1 MLQRC
6 KLYSVVLSLVKKA
19 MNALLYALVVVIWG
33 TTWIAIT
40 LQQQS
45 EISTTVAV
53 FWRFFISA
61 IVLFAFIVM
70 SRKLQKLATQD
81 HLFCMLQAC
90 CIFGFNFVCFYYA
103 VQYISSGLEAVIFS
117 MAVIFNTINA
127 KVFFA
132 QQISSRFYPAALF
145 GLFGIIALFW
155 HDVMGTTLNSN
166 TLMGIGLCILGTY
179 GFSLGNM
186 ISTRHQKQGLDIF
199 TTNAYAM
206 LYGSLLM
213 ALISWFKHDNFFPS
227 MSGSSVSALL
237 YLAIFGSV
245 IGFTAYFYLVGRIGA
260 GKAAY
265 STLLFPLVALVIS
278 TIWEGY
284 HWQMNAVI
292 GVILI
297 LCGNAIFFIKVP
309 RFRAI
314 KTS

>member
-1 MLQRC
+1 
-6 KLYSVVLSLVKKA
+6 

-61 IVLFAFIVM
+61 IVLFAFVVM

-284 HWQMNAVI
+284 HWQLNAVI

-297 LCGNAIFFIKVP
+297 LCGNAIFFIKLP

>member
-1 MLQRC
+1 
-6 KLYSVVLSLVKKA
+6 

-40 LQQQS
+40 LQQKS
-45 EISTTVAV
+45 GISVSVAV

-61 IVLFAFIVM
+61 MVLFAFV
-70 SRKLQKLATQD
+70 SLNRKLQKLAAQD

-117 MAVIFNTINA
+117 MAVIFNTLNA
-127 KVFFA
+127 KLFFA
-132 QQISSRFYPAALF
+132 QQVSTRFYPAALF
-145 GLFGIIALFW
+145 GVLGIVALFW
-155 HDVMGTTLNSN
+155 HDVVGTTLNN
-166 TLMGIGLCILGTY
+166 HTLIGIGLCILGTY

-186 ISTRHQKQGLDIF
+186 ISTRHQKHGLDIF

-206 LYGSLLM
+206 LYGALLM
-213 ALISWFKHDNFFPS
+213 ALISWFKQDDFFPS
-227 MSGSSVSALL
+227 MQFSAVSALL

-260 GKAAY
+260 AKAAY

-278 TIWEGY
+278 TLWEGY
-284 HWQMNAVI
+284 QWHFNAVI

-297 LCGNAIFFIKVP
+297 LCGNAIFFVKSPLEIKISVLKKL
-309 RFRAI
+309 R
-314 KTS
+314 

>member
-1 MLQRC
+1 
-6 KLYSVVLSLVKKA
+6 
-19 MNALLYALVVVIWG
+19 MNVLLYTLVVVIWG

-61 IVLFAFIVM
+61 IVLFAFVVM
-70 SRKLQKLATQD
+70 SRKLQKLATHD

-186 ISTRHQKQGLDIF
+186 ISTRHQKHGLDIF

-297 LCGNAIFFIKVP
+297 LCGNAIFFIKLP

-314 KTS
+314 KNFITKNIKKPSTLIK

>member
-1 MLQRC
+1 
-6 KLYSVVLSLVKKA
+6 
-19 MNALLYALVVVIWG
+19 MNVLLYALVVVIWG

-127 KVFFA
+127 TVFFA

-179 GFSLGNM
+179 GFSLGNI

-297 LCGNAIFFIKVP
+297 LCGNAIFFIKLP

>member
-1 MLQRC
+1 MVIEFGL
-6 KLYSVVLSLVKKA
+6 KE
-19 MNALLYALVVVIWG
+19 MNVLLYALVVVIWG
-33 TTWIAIT
+33 TTWIAIS

-45 EISTTVAV
+45 GISASVAV

-61 IVLFAFIVM
+61 IVLFIFVVL
-70 SRKLQKLATQD
+70 SRKLRKLAIQD

-127 KVFFA
+127 KLFFA
-132 QQISSRFYPAALF
+132 QPVSTRFYPAALL
-145 GLFGIIALFW
+145 GVLGIIALFW
-155 HDVMGTTLNSN
+155 HDVVGMTLNSN
-166 TLMGIGLCILGTY
+166 TLMGIGLCVLGTY

-186 ISTRHQKQGLDIF
+186 ISTRHQKHWLDIF
-199 TTNAYAM
+199 TTNAYGM

-213 ALISWFKHDNFFPS
+213 ALISWFRQDDFFPS
-227 MSGSSVSALL
+227 MQFSAISALL

-245 IGFTAYFYLVGRIGA
+245 IGFTAYFSLVGRIGA

-265 STLLFPLVALVIS
+265 STLLFPLVALLIS
-278 TIWEGY
+278 TVWENY

-297 LCGNAIFFIKVP
+297 LCGNAIFFVKIPQLK
-309 RFRAI
+309 RLSSSKNA
-314 KTS
+314 

>member
-1 MLQRC
+1 
-6 KLYSVVLSLVKKA
+6 
-19 MNALLYALVVVIWG
+19 MNVLLYALVVVIWG

-70 SRKLQKLATQD
+70 SRKLQKLATHD
-81 HLFCMLQAC
+81 HLFCLLQAC

-127 KVFFA
+127 KLFFA

-297 LCGNAIFFIKVP
+297 LCGNAIFFIKLP

>member
-1 MLQRC
+1 
-6 KLYSVVLSLVKKA
+6 

-61 IVLFAFIVM
+61 IVLFAFVVM

-155 HDVMGTTLNSN
+155 HDVVGTTLNSN
-166 TLMGIGLCILGTY
+166 TLIGIGLCILGTY

-186 ISTRHQKQGLDIF
+186 ISTRHQIQGLDIF

-213 ALISWFKHDNFFPS
+213 ALISWFKHDNFFPN
-227 MSGSSVSALL
+227 MSGSSVSALV

-297 LCGNAIFFIKVP
+297 LCGNAIFFVKGPQFKRIGVSKQ
-309 RFRAI
+309 A
-314 KTS
+314 

>member
-1 MLQRC
+1 
-6 KLYSVVLSLVKKA
+6 
-19 MNALLYALVVVIWG
+19 MNVLLYALVVVIWG

-61 IVLFAFIVM
+61 IVLFAFVVM
-70 SRKLQKLATQD
+70 SRKLQKLATHD
-81 HLFCMLQAC
+81 HLFCLLQAC

-127 KVFFA
+127 KLFFA

-186 ISTRHQKQGLDIF
+186 ISTRHQKHGLDIF

-278 TIWEGY
+278 TIWECY
-284 HWQMNAVI
+284 HWQLNAVI

-297 LCGNAIFFIKVP
+297 LCGNAIFFIKLP

>member
-1 MLQRC
+1 
-6 KLYSVVLSLVKKA
+6 

-45 EISTTVAV
+45 GISASVAV

-61 IVLFAFIVM
+61 MVLFAFIVF
-70 SRKLQKLATQD
+70 SKKLQKLATQD

-90 CIFGFNFVCFYYA
+90 CIFGFNFICFYYA

-117 MAVIFNTINA
+117 MAVIFNTLND
-127 KVFFA
+127 KLFFA
-132 QQISSRFYPAALF
+132 QQVSTRFYPAALL
-145 GLFGIIALFW
+145 GVFGIIALFW
-155 HDVMGTTLNSN
+155 HDVVGTTLNSN
-166 TLMGIGLCILGTY
+166 TLMGIGLCVLGTY

-186 ISTRHQKQGLDIF
+186 ISTRHQKHGLDIF
-199 TTNAYAM
+199 TTNAYGM

-213 ALISWFKHDNFFPS
+213 ALISWFRQDDFFPS
-227 MSGSSVSALL
+227 MQFSAISALL

-245 IGFTAYFYLVGRIGA
+245 IGFTAYFSLVGRIGA

-265 STLLFPLVALVIS
+265 STLLFPLVALLIS
-278 TIWEGY
+278 TVWEDY

-297 LCGNAIFFIKVP
+297 LCGNAIFFVKIPYIQKL
-309 RFRAI
+309 RI
-314 KTS
+314 LK

>member
-1 MLQRC
+1 
-6 KLYSVVLSLVKKA
+6 

-40 LQQQS
+40 LQQKS
-45 EISTTVAV
+45 GISVSVAV

-61 IVLFAFIVM
+61 MVLFTFV
-70 SRKLQKLATQD
+70 SLNRKLQKLAAQD

-117 MAVIFNTINA
+117 MAVIFNTLNA
-127 KVFFA
+127 KLFFA
-132 QQISSRFYPAALF
+132 QQVSTRFYPAALF
-145 GLFGIIALFW
+145 GVLGIVALFW
-155 HDVMGTTLNSN
+155 HDVVGTTLNN
-166 TLMGIGLCILGTY
+166 HTLIGIGLCILGTY

-186 ISTRHQKQGLDIF
+186 ISTRHQKHGLDIF

-206 LYGSLLM
+206 LYGALLM
-213 ALISWFKHDNFFPS
+213 ALISWFKQDDFFPNMQFS
-227 MSGSSVSALL
+227 AVSALL

-245 IGFTAYFYLVGRIGA
+245 IGFTAYFYLVGRTGA

-265 STLLFPLVALVIS
+265 STLLFPLVALLIS
-278 TIWEGY
+278 TVWEDY

-297 LCGNAIFFIKVP
+297 LCGNAIFFVKSPLEIKISVLKKL
-309 RFRAI
+309 R
-314 KTS
+314 

>member
-1 MLQRC
+1 
-6 KLYSVVLSLVKKA
+6 
-19 MNALLYALVVVIWG
+19 MNVLLYALVVVIWG

-61 IVLFAFIVM
+61 IVLFAFVVM
-70 SRKLQKLATQD
+70 SRKLQKLATHD
-81 HLFCMLQAC
+81 HLFCLLQAC

-284 HWQMNAVI
+284 DWQMNAVI

-297 LCGNAIFFIKVP
+297 LCGNAIFFIKLP

>member
-1 MLQRC
+1 
-6 KLYSVVLSLVKKA
+6 
-19 MNALLYALVVVIWG
+19 MNVLLYALVVVIWG

-61 IVLFAFIVM
+61 IVLFAFVVI

-284 HWQMNAVI
+284 DWQMNAVI

-297 LCGNAIFFIKVP
+297 LCGNAIFFIKLP

>member
-1 MLQRC
+1 
-6 KLYSVVLSLVKKA
+6 

-61 IVLFAFIVM
+61 IVLFAFVVM
-70 SRKLQKLATQD
+70 SRKLQRLATHD

-117 MAVIFNTINA
+117 MSVIFNTINA
-127 KVFFA
+127 KLFFA
-132 QQISSRFYPAALF
+132 QHISSRFYPAALF

-155 HDVMGTTLNSN
+155 HDVVGTTLNSN
-166 TLMGIGLCILGTY
+166 TLIGIGLCILGTY

-186 ISTRHQKQGLDIF
+186 ISTRHQKHGLDIF

-297 LCGNAIFFIKVP
+297 LCGNAIFFIKLP

>member
-1 MLQRC
+1 
-6 KLYSVVLSLVKKA
+6 

-33 TTWIAIT
+33 TTWIAIS

-45 EISTTVAV
+45 GISASVAV

-61 IVLFAFIVM
+61 MVLFVFVAL
-70 SRKLQKLATQD
+70 SRKLQKLAGKD

-127 KVFFA
+127 RLFFS
-132 QQISSRFYPAALF
+132 QQVSARFYPAALL
-145 GLFGIIALFW
+145 GVLGIIALFW
-155 HDVMGTTLNSN
+155 HDVVGTTLNRN
-166 TLMGIGLCILGTY
+166 TLIGIGLCILGTY

-186 ISTRHQKQGLDIF
+186 ISTRHQKHGLDIF
-199 TTNAYAM
+199 TTNAYGM

-213 ALISWFKHDNFFPS
+213 AVISWFKQDNFFPS
-227 MSGSSVSALL
+227 MQFSAISALL

-278 TIWEGY
+278 TVWEGY

-297 LCGNAIFFIKVP
+297 LCGNAIFFVKGPQTKKIQTLNKP
-309 RFRAI
+309 E
-314 KTS
+314 SC

>member
-1 MLQRC
+1 
-6 KLYSVVLSLVKKA
+6 

-40 LQQQS
+40 LQQKS
-45 EISTTVAV
+45 GISVSVAV

-61 IVLFAFIVM
+61 MVLFTFVSL
-70 SRKLQKLATQD
+70 SRKLQKLAAPD

-117 MAVIFNTINA
+117 MAVIFNTLNA
-127 KVFFA
+127 KLFFA
-132 QQISSRFYPAALF
+132 QQVSTRFYPAALF
-145 GLFGIIALFW
+145 GVLGIIALFW
-155 HDVMGTTLNSN
+155 HDVVRTTLNN
-166 TLMGIGLCILGTY
+166 HTLIGIGLCILGTY

-186 ISTRHQKQGLDIF
+186 ISTRHQKHGLDIF

-206 LYGSLLM
+206 LYGALLM
-213 ALISWFKHDNFFPS
+213 ALISWFKQDDFFPS
-227 MSGSSVSALL
+227 MQFSAVSALL

-260 GKAAY
+260 AKAAY

-278 TIWEGY
+278 TLWEGY
-284 HWQMNAVI
+284 QWHFNAVI

-297 LCGNAIFFIKVP
+297 LCGNAIFFVKSPLEIKISVLKKL
-309 RFRAI
+309 R
-314 KTS
+314 

>member
-1 MLQRC
+1 
-6 KLYSVVLSLVKKA
+6 
-19 MNALLYALVVVIWG
+19 MNVLLYALVVVIWG

-61 IVLFAFIVM
+61 IVLFAFVVM

-81 HLFCMLQAC
+81 HLFCLLQAC

-155 HDVMGTTLNSN
+155 HDVMGTALNSN
-166 TLMGIGLCILGTY
+166 TLIGIGLCILGTY

-186 ISTRHQKQGLDIF
+186 ISTHHQKHELDIF

-284 HWQMNAVI
+284 HWQMHAVI

-297 LCGNAIFFIKVP
+297 LCGNAIFFIKLP

>member
-1 MLQRC
+1 MIKFGL
-6 KLYSVVLSLVKKA
+6 KE

-45 EISTTVAV
+45 GISANVAV
-53 FWRFFISA
+53 FWRFFIA
-61 IVLFAFIVM
+61 ALVLFVFVVI
-70 SRKLQKLATQD
+70 SRKLQKLAPKD

-127 KVFFA
+127 RLFFS
-132 QQISSRFYPAALF
+132 QQVSARFYPAALL
-145 GLFGIIALFW
+145 GVLGIVALFW
-155 HDVMGTTLNSN
+155 HDVVGTTLNSH
-166 TLMGIGLCILGTY
+166 TLLGIGLCILGTY

-186 ISTRHQKQGLDIF
+186 ISARHQKHGLDIF
-199 TTNAYAM
+199 TTNAYGM

-213 ALISWFKHDNFFPS
+213 AVISWFKQDNFFPS
-227 MSGSSVSALL
+227 MPFSAVSALL

-245 IGFTAYFYLVGRIGA
+245 IGFTAYFFLVGRIGA

-292 GVILI
+292 GVVLI
-297 LCGNAIFFIKVP
+297 LCGNAIFFVKGPQTKKVQALNKP
-309 RFRAI
+309 E
-314 KTS
+314 SC

>member
-1 MLQRC
+1 
-6 KLYSVVLSLVKKA
+6 

-45 EISTTVAV
+45 GISANVAV

-61 IVLFAFIVM
+61 LVLFGFIAI
-70 SRKLQKLATQD
+70 SRKLQKLAAKD

-117 MAVIFNTINA
+117 MAVIFNTLNA
-127 KVFFA
+127 RLFFS
-132 QQISSRFYPAALF
+132 QQVSSRFYPAALL
-145 GLFGIIALFW
+145 GVLGIIALFW
-155 HDVMGTTLNSN
+155 HDVVGTTLNRN
-166 TLMGIGLCILGTY
+166 TLIGIGLCILGTY

-186 ISTRHQKQGLDIF
+186 ISTRHQKYGLDIF

-213 ALISWFKHDNFFPS
+213 ALISWFKQDNFFPS
-227 MSGSSVSALL
+227 MSFSAVSALL

-245 IGFTAYFYLVGRIGA
+245 IGFTAYFFLVGRIGA

-278 TIWEGY
+278 TVWEGY

-297 LCGNAIFFIKVP
+297 LCGNAIFFVKGLQFKRIGVSKQ
-309 RFRAI
+309 A
-314 KTS
+314 

>member
-1 MLQRC
+1 
-6 KLYSVVLSLVKKA
+6 

-45 EISTTVAV
+45 GISASVAV

-61 IVLFAFIVM
+61 MVLFVFVAL
-70 SRKLQKLATQD
+70 SRKLQKLAGKD

-127 KVFFA
+127 RLFFS
-132 QQISSRFYPAALF
+132 QQVSSRFYPAALL
-145 GLFGIIALFW
+145 GVLGIIALFW
-155 HDVMGTTLNSN
+155 HDVVGTTLNRN
-166 TLMGIGLCILGTY
+166 TLIGIGLCIIGTY

-186 ISTRHQKQGLDIF
+186 ISTHHQKHGLDIF

-213 ALISWFKHDNFFPS
+213 AVISWLRQDDFFPNMQFS
-227 MSGSSVSALL
+227 AVSALL

-265 STLLFPLVALVIS
+265 STLLFPLVALLIS
-278 TIWEGY
+278 TVWEDY

-297 LCGNAIFFIKVP
+297 LCGNAIFFVKIPQLK
-309 RFRAI
+309 RISSSKNA
-314 KTS
+314 

>member
-1 MLQRC
+1 
-6 KLYSVVLSLVKKA
+6 
-19 MNALLYALVVVIWG
+19 MNVLLYALVVVIWG

-61 IVLFAFIVM
+61 IVLFAFVVM

-127 KVFFA
+127 KLFFA

-284 HWQMNAVI
+284 DWQMNAVI

-297 LCGNAIFFIKVP
+297 LCGNAIFFIKLP

>member
-1 MLQRC
+1 
-6 KLYSVVLSLVKKA
+6 
-19 MNALLYALVVVIWG
+19 MNVLLYALVVVIWG

-61 IVLFAFIVM
+61 IVLFAFVVM
-70 SRKLQKLATQD
+70 SRKLQKLATHD

-90 CIFGFNFVCFYYA
+90 CIFGFNFVCFYSA

-166 TLMGIGLCILGTY
+166 TLIGIGLCILGTY

-297 LCGNAIFFIKVP
+297 LCGNAIFFVKRPQLKANTVS
-309 RFRAI
+309 
-314 KTS
+314 K

>member
-1 MLQRC
+1 
-6 KLYSVVLSLVKKA
+6 

-61 IVLFAFIVM
+61 IVLFAFVVM

-127 KVFFA
+127 KLFFA

-155 HDVMGTTLNSN
+155 HDVVGTTLNSN
-166 TLMGIGLCILGTY
+166 TLIGIGLCILGTY

-186 ISTRHQKQGLDIF
+186 ISTRHQKHGLDIF

-206 LYGSLLM
+206 LYGSMLM

-284 HWQMNAVI
+284 HWQLNAVI

-297 LCGNAIFFIKVP
+297 LCGNAIFFVKRPQLKANTV
-309 RFRAI
+309 
-314 KTS
+314 SE

>member
-1 MLQRC
+1 
-6 KLYSVVLSLVKKA
+6 

-45 EISTTVAV
+45 GISVSVAV

-61 IVLFAFIVM
+61 MVLFAFV
-70 SRKLQKLATQD
+70 SLNRKLQKLAAQD

-117 MAVIFNTINA
+117 MAVIFNTLNA
-127 KVFFA
+127 KLFFV
-132 QQISSRFYPAALF
+132 QQVSTRFYPAALF
-145 GLFGIIALFW
+145 GVLGIVALFW
-155 HDVMGTTLNSN
+155 HDVVGTTLNN
-166 TLMGIGLCILGTY
+166 HTLIGIGLCILGTY

-186 ISTRHQKQGLDIF
+186 ISTRHQKHGLDIF

-206 LYGSLLM
+206 LYGALLM
-213 ALISWFKHDNFFPS
+213 ALISWFKQDDFFPS
-227 MSGSSVSALL
+227 MQFSAVGALL

-260 GKAAY
+260 AKAAY

-278 TIWEGY
+278 TLWEGY
-284 HWQMNAVI
+284 QWHFNAVI

-297 LCGNAIFFIKVP
+297 LCGNAIFFVKSPLEIKISVLKKL
-309 RFRAI
+309 R
-314 KTS
+314 

>member
-1 MLQRC
+1 
-6 KLYSVVLSLVKKA
+6 
-19 MNALLYALVVVIWG
+19 MNVLLYALVVVIWG

-61 IVLFAFIVM
+61 IVLFAFVVM

-155 HDVMGTTLNSN
+155 HDVMGTALNSN

-186 ISTRHQKQGLDIF
+186 ISTRHQKHELDIF

-206 LYGSLLM
+206 LYGSMLM

-297 LCGNAIFFIKVP
+297 LCGNAIFFIKLP

>member
-1 MLQRC
+1 
-6 KLYSVVLSLVKKA
+6 

-127 KVFFA
+127 KLFFA

-166 TLMGIGLCILGTY
+166 TLIGIGLCILGTY

-297 LCGNAIFFIKVP
+297 LCGNAIFFIKLP

>member
-1 MLQRC
+1 
-6 KLYSVVLSLVKKA
+6 
-19 MNALLYALVVVIWG
+19 MNVLLYALVVVIWG

-61 IVLFAFIVM
+61 IVLFAFVVM

-155 HDVMGTTLNSN
+155 HDVVGTTLNSN
-166 TLMGIGLCILGTY
+166 TLIGIGLCILGTY

-284 HWQMNAVI
+284 DWQMNAVI

-297 LCGNAIFFIKVP
+297 LCGNAIFFIKLP